1 MGKLIAKIVLTG
13 GPCAG
18 KTSTIPRIEEHLIE
32 KGYHVLILNECAT
45 ETIKQGI
52 RPFGNNAATV
62 YDFENEILKLQLFKE
77 KRLKESVNYYPDD
90 TKVVILYDRGSV
102 DVYAYLG
109 KEQYDRILKEN
120 NLKHEELVN
129 EYDLVIHMITVA
141 ADMENR
147 YSNANNK
154 TRFEDSE
161 EAINVD
167 NNIKEAWND
176 CPNLKVVPVCEYL
189 EDKIQM
195 TINYV
200 DELLKEKDQ

>member
-52 RPFGNNAATV
+52 RPFGDNAATV
-62 YDFENEILKLQLFKE
+62 YDFENEILNLQLYKE
-77 KRLKESVNYYPDD
+77 KRLKDAINYYPDD

-120 NLKHEELVN
+120 NLKHEDLVN

-147 YSNANNK
+147 YSNSNNK

-161 EAINVD
+161 GAINVD
-167 NNIKEAWND
+167 NNIKEAWSD

-195 TINYV
+195 TINYF
-200 DELLKEKDQ
+200 DELLEEKDQ

>member
-52 RPFGNNAATV
+52 RPFGDNAATV
-62 YDFENEILKLQLFKE
+62 YDFENEILNLQLFKE
-77 KRLKESVNYYPDD
+77 KRLKDAVNYYPDD

-120 NLKHEELVN
+120 NLKH
-129 EYDLVIHMITVA
+129 
-141 ADMENR
+141 
-147 YSNANNK
+147 
-154 TRFEDSE
+154 
-161 EAINVD
+161 
-167 NNIKEAWND
+167 
-176 CPNLKVVPVCEYL
+176 
-189 EDKIQM
+189 
-195 TINYV
+195 
-200 DELLKEKDQ
+200 